1 VATSIAPPG
10 TGPVARPGTGPGA
23 SGCTPLALAVSETG
37 SVAGINQIDRLLGA
51 TLLLILAALVGLG
64 LAESRPSVPTLPPGS
79 ATLTT
84 APPVTAAQPTT
95 LPNLPTPSQSFTTP
109 TTVLPPVSGPVTA
122 VGDSILLD
130 IQPQLT
136 ADIPAVSVDGLVSR
150 QFAASVAVV
159 QADRAAA
166 TLGNVLVVELGTN
179 GAVTAADLDDLVA
192 AASGVTRIVFV
203 NVCVPRPWAAL
214 DNAVLADGVAR
225 HAGIAVLADWHTLAV
240 PHPEWFTADQ
250 VHLNPDGAVAMAAL
264 ITAYT

>member
-1 VATSIAPPG
+1 MAPG
-10 TGPVARPGTGPGA
+10 TPDCPPSDLPVG
-23 SGCTPLALAVSETG
+23 ETG
-37 SVAGINQIDRLLGA
+37 TMAGINRIDRLIGA
-51 TLLLILAALVGLG
+51 TLLVVLATLVGLG
-64 LAESRPSVPTLPPGS
+64 LAQSPPSVRAPLTGS

-95 LPNLPTPSQSFTTP
+95 SPDLSTAPIPTATT
-109 TTVLPPVSGPVTA
+109 TTVSPPMSGPVTA

-150 QFAASVAVV
+150 QFAAGIAVV

-166 TLGNVLVVELGTN
+166 LLGKVLVVELGTN
-179 GAVTAADLDDLVA
+179 GAVTPAEVDALVTAAG
-192 AASGVTRIVFV
+192 GVTRIVFV
-203 NVCVPRPWAAL
+203 NLCVPRPWAAL

-225 HAGIAVLADWHTLAV
+225 HAGIAVLADWNTLAT

-250 VHLNPDGAVAMAAL
+250 VHLNPGGATAMAAL
-264 ITAYT
+264 IASYT